1 MEDVP
6 QNILLIVQVDLASKV
21 NEFDIFLLKKEEEYI
36 DITKKKTH
44 THTHTN
50 TLSFIVAGFHILKSL
65 HYSFIINPMSYISFK
80 FVIIYMGF
88 YEV

>member
-1 MEDVP
+1 MEDVR

-21 NEFDIFLLKKEEEYI
+21 NEFDTFLLKKEEEYI
-36 DITKKKTH
+36 DITKKEKN
-44 THTHTN
+44 TN

-65 HYSFIINPMSYISFK
+65 HYGLIINPMSYISFK

>member
-6 QNILLIVQVDLASKV
+6 QNILLIVQDDLASKV

-36 DITKKKTH
+36 DITKKKKKY
-44 THTHTN
+44 
-50 TLSFIVAGFHILKSL
+50 TLNFIVARFYILKSL
-65 HYSFIINPMSYISFK
+65 HYSLIINPMSYISFK

>member
-50 TLSFIVAGFHILKSL
+50 TLSFIVVGFHILKSL
-65 HYSFIINPMSYISFK
+65 HYSLIINPMSYISFK

>member
-36 DITKKKTH
+36 DITKKIH

-65 HYSFIINPMSYISFK
+65 HYSLIINPMSYISFK
-80 FVIIYMGF
+80 FGIIYMGF

>member
-1 MEDVP
+1 MEDVR

-21 NEFDIFLLKKEEEYI
+21 NEFDSFLLKKEEEYI
-36 DITKKKTH
+36 DITKKEKN
-44 THTHTN
+44 TN

-65 HYSFIINPMSYISFK
+65 HYGLIINPMSYISFK

>member
-36 DITKKKTH
+36 DITKKKHTH
-44 THTHTN
+44 THTHTQ
-50 TLSFIVAGFHILKSL
+50 IH
-65 HYSFIINPMSYISFK
+65 
-80 FVIIYMGF
+80 
-88 YEV
+88 

>member
-36 DITKKKTH
+36 DITKKKKHTH
-44 THTHTN
+44 THTHTQ
-50 TLSFIVAGFHILKSL
+50 IH
-65 HYSFIINPMSYISFK
+65 
-80 FVIIYMGF
+80 
-88 YEV
+88 

>member
-36 DITKKKTH
+36 DITKKKK
-44 THTHTN
+44 N
-50 TLSFIVAGFHILKSL
+50 IMF
-65 HYSFIINPMSYISFK
+65 YSCRVLYFEIIAL
-80 FVIIYMGF
+80 
-88 YEV
+88 

>member
-1 MEDVP
+1 MEDVR

-21 NEFDIFLLKKEEEYI
+21 NEFDSFLLKKEEEYI
-36 DITKKKTH
+36 DITKKEKN
-44 THTHTN
+44 TN

>member
-44 THTHTN
+44 THTHKYIK
-50 TLSFIVAGFHILKSL
+50 F
-65 HYSFIINPMSYISFK
+65 YSCRVSYFEIIAL
-80 FVIIYMGF
+80 
-88 YEV
+88 